1 MVHVGFASACIVDA
15 RACVCV
21 SPRVH
26 CVHSVMALCDYAIA
40 YVSHRF
46 ASLVVLRA
54 SEMHGYACGRVRVP
68 RRWFCL
74 ECMVGRRVAGG
85 PSRTITHDFACV
97 GGGGGEEG
105 SSAWWQVVQSLGSCI
120 ALRASAVGAS
130 LRCVWRVRAD
140 EASVVCGLADV
151 RVLPLR
157 WVCSPCGYARLRVRG
172 GGGGG
177 RIVSFAS
184 LRVVSSR
191 SSVSLLCVHVRGR
204 VDAGLRLLRPRDL
217 WVSLVSSHVH
227 VCSEM
232 IGRVF
237 ACLQRSDWSRV

>member
-1 MVHVGFASACIVDA
+1 MVHVGFASVCIGDAWACA
-15 RACVCV
+15 CV

-26 CVHSVMALCDYAIA
+26 RVHSVMALCDYAIA

-46 ASLVVLRA
+46 ALLVVLRA

-97 GGGGGEEG
+97 GGGGG
-105 SSAWWQVVQSLGSCI
+105 
-120 ALRASAVGAS
+120 
-130 LRCVWRVRAD
+130 
-140 EASVVCGLADV
+140 
-151 RVLPLR
+151 
-157 WVCSPCGYARLRVRG
+157 
-172 GGGGG
+172 

-191 SSVSLLCVHVRGR
+191 SSVSLLCVHMRGR

-237 ACLQRSDWSRV
+237 ACLQRSNWSRV

>member
-26 CVHSVMALCDYAIA
+26 RVHSVMALCDYAIA

-46 ASLVVLRA
+46 ALLVVLRA

-97 GGGGGEEG
+97 GGGGEEG
-105 SSAWWQVVQSLGSCI
+105 SSAWWQVVQSS
-120 ALRASAVGAS
+120 ARASRSARVPLERRYGVSGAYAPMKRLSCVVS
-130 LRCVWRVRAD
+130 LTYACCRCDGFA
-140 EASVVCGLADV
+140 V
-151 RVLPLR
+151 RV
-157 WVCSPCGYARLRVRG
+157 VTHAKSCVG
-172 GGGGG
+172 GGWGED
-177 RIVSFAS
+177 RFVCQFACRVYAIVGVSAVCACAWSRGCWFAS
-184 LRVVSSR
+184 FTSSR
-191 SSVSLLCVHVRGR
+191 SLG
-204 VDAGLRLLRPRDL
+204 
-217 WVSLVSSHVH
+217 SLVSSHMR
-227 VCSEM
+227 VCM
-232 IGRVF
+232 F
-237 ACLQRSDWSRV
+237 AAI

>member
-15 RACVCV
+15 RACACV

-26 CVHSVMALCDYAIA
+26 RVHSVMALCDYAIA

-46 ASLVVLRA
+46 ALLVVLRA

-97 GGGGGEEG
+97 GGGGEEG

-140 EASVVCGLADV
+140 EASVMCVRWRTRVAVAMGLQSVWLRTTSRAWGGV
-151 RVLPLR
+151 GRV
-157 WVCSPCGYARLRVRG
+157 
-172 GGGGG
+172 
-177 RIVSFAS
+177 VSFAS

-191 SSVSLLCVHVRGR
+191 SL
-204 VDAGLRLLRPRDL
+204 
-217 WVSLVSSHVH
+217 VSLVSS
-227 VCSEM
+227 
-232 IGRVF
+232 
-237 ACLQRSDWSRV
+237 

>member
-26 CVHSVMALCDYAIA
+26 RVHSVMPLRDYAIA

-46 ASLVVLRA
+46 ALLVVLRA

-97 GGGGGEEG
+97 GGGGEEG

-120 ALRASAVGAS
+120 ALRASAVAAS
-130 LRCVWRVRAD
+130 LRWVWRVRAD
-140 EASVVCGLADV
+140 EASVMCGLVGV

-157 WVCSPCGYARLRVRG
+157 WVWIPCDYARLRVRG
-172 GGGGG
+172 GWGG
-177 RIVSFAS
+177 
-184 LRVVSSR
+184 
-191 SSVSLLCVHVRGR
+191 
-204 VDAGLRLLRPRDL
+204 
-217 WVSLVSSHVH
+217 
-227 VCSEM
+227 
-232 IGRVF
+232 
-237 ACLQRSDWSRV
+237 

>member
-26 CVHSVMALCDYAIA
+26 RVHSVMALCDYAIA

-46 ASLVVLRA
+46 ALLVVLRA

-97 GGGGGEEG
+97 GGGRGGG
-105 SSAWWQVVQSLGSCI
+105 VVGVVASRAVLGSCI

-172 GGGGG
+172 GGVGGG
-177 RIVSFAS
+177 SFRLPVCVSCLCDRRCLCCVCMCVVAWMLVCVFYVLAICGYLWYLRTCMFA
-184 LRVVSSR
+184 
-191 SSVSLLCVHVRGR
+191 VR
-204 VDAGLRLLRPRDL
+204 
-217 WVSLVSSHVH
+217 
-227 VCSEM
+227 
-232 IGRVF
+232 
-237 ACLQRSDWSRV
+237 